1 MHLSNI
7 LVTTSQP
14 YFDPI
19 LDALT
24 DIDGVELHYCDRKG
38 SQIIV
43 TQEAEDTEHEVEGF
57 QRIKS
62 LPHVDAAE
70 MVFHY
75 CDEDYF

>member
-14 YFDPI
+14 YFEPI
-19 LDALT
+19 VDALT
-24 DIDGVELHYCDRKG
+24 HIEGLELDFCDREH

-43 TQEAEDTEHEVEGF
+43 KQEVEDTAHEVEGL
-57 QRIKS
+57 QRIQS
-62 LPHVDAAE
+62 LPHVDAAT

-75 CDEDYF
+75 CDEDFY